1 MTIPLVALVG
11 RPNVGKSTLFNR
23 IVGRR
28 VAIVEDFP
36 GTTRDRLYAE
46 ADWGGRDFL
55 LVDTGGLEFTQPGAG
70 GKTLKPGQI
79 VGQTAGVESGLFLEE
94 MRQQVLVAMADADVI
109 VLLVDAGAGLTAGDY
124 EVADLLRRAGRPVIL
139 AANKADNARLRA
151 DAVEFFALGLG
162 DPIPVSSVHG
172 QGVGDLLDLVIEAF
186 GPIDEPAADDSDLT
200 KIAIVGRP
208 NVGKSSLLNRLLGEE
223 RVIVSD
229 VPGTTR
235 DAIDMDIL
243 VGDERI
249 TLIDTAGIRRR
260 GQIAPGIE
268 KYSVLRA
275 LKAINRA
282 DVCLLVTDAQDMV
295 TDQDQHIGGYILKED
310 KSVVIVVNKWDALE
324 KDTHTM
330 QEYTQVIRSRL
341 GFLDYVPVLFVS
353 AKTGQRVQQILD
365 TALQVRSERLHRIS
379 TGDLNRI
386 LQDAVT
392 HHPPKNKAGR
402 QLKFYYAT
410 QAATDPPTFV
420 FFVNDRKLLHFTY
433 ERYLENRIRDFH
445 SFLGTPLRLV
455 FRSRGD
461 DSK

>member
-28 VAIVEDFP
+28 IAIVEDLP

-55 LVDTGGLEFTQPGAG
+55 LVDTGGLEFTPSGAG
-70 GKTLKPGQI
+70 KSRKPANV
-79 VGQTAGVESGLFLEE
+79 VGQTAGVDSGLFLEE
-94 MRQQVLVAMADADVI
+94 MRQQVHVAMAEADVI
-109 VLLVDAGAGLTAGDY
+109 VLLFDASTGLTGSDY

-151 DAVEFFALGLG
+151 DAVEFFSLGLG
-162 DPIPVSSVHG
+162 EPIPISAVHG
-172 QGVGDLLDLVIEAF
+172 QGVGDLLDLVIDSF
-186 GPIDEPAADDSDLT
+186 GPVDETTDDDSDQT

-235 DAIDMDIL
+235 DAIDMEIM
-243 VGDERI
+243 VGDEQI

-260 GQIAPGIE
+260 GQIAPGVE

-295 TDQDQHIGGYILKED
+295 TDQDQHIGGYVLKED
-310 KSVVIVVNKWDALE
+310 KSVVLVVNKWDAIE

-330 QEYTQVIRSRL
+330 QEYTQVIRSRF

-365 TALQVRSERLHRIS
+365 TALQVRSERLHRVS
-379 TGDLNRI
+379 TGDLNRV
-386 LQDAVT
+386 LQDAVS

-410 QAATDPPTFV
+410 QAATDPPTFI
-420 FFVNDRKLLHFTY
+420 FFVNNRKLLHFTY

-445 SFLGTPLRLV
+445 GFLGTPLRLV

-461 DSK
+461 ETQ

>member
-1 MTIPLVALVG
+1 MTTPLVALVG

-46 ADWGGRDFL
+46 ADWGGYDFL
-55 LVDTGGLEFTQPGAG
+55 LVDTGGLEFPQAG
-70 GKTLKPGQI
+70 GETGKSRQ
-79 VGQTAGVESGLFLEE
+79 VEGQTAGIESGLFLEE
-94 MRQQVLVAMADADVI
+94 MRQQVLVAMEDADVI
-109 VLLVDAGAGLTAGDY
+109 VLLVDVAAGLTPQDY
-124 EVADLLRRAGRPVIL
+124 DVANLLRRSGRPVIL
-139 AANKADNARLRA
+139 AVNKADNPRLRA
-151 DAVEFFALGLG
+151 DAVEFYALGLG
-162 DPIPVSSVHG
+162 EPVSVSALHG
-172 QGVGDLLDLVIEAF
+172 QGVGDLLDLIIQAF
-186 GPIDEPAADDSDLT
+186 GPIDETAFDDSDHT

-208 NVGKSSLLNRLLGEE
+208 NVGKSSLLNKLLGQE

-229 VPGTTR
+229 IPGTTR
-235 DAIDMDIL
+235 DAIDMEIEVD
-243 VGDERI
+243 DERV

-282 DVCLLVTDAQDMV
+282 DVCLLVIDAQDMV
-295 TDQDQHIGGYILKED
+295 TAQDQHIGGYILREE
-310 KSVVIVVNKWDALE
+310 KSVVVVVNKWDAIE

-330 QEYTQVIRSRL
+330 QEYTQALRSRL

-353 AKTGQRVQQILD
+353 AKTGQRVKQILN
-365 TALQVRSERLHRIS
+365 TALQVQQERLHRIS

-386 LQDAVT
+386 LQDAVA

-410 QAATDPPTFV
+410 QADTDPPTFV
-420 FFVNDRKLLHFTY
+420 FFVNNRKLLHFTY
-433 ERYLENRIRDFH
+433 ERYLENRIREFH
-445 SFLGTPLRLV
+445 GFLGTPLRLL

-461 DSK
+461 DTK

>member
-55 LVDTGGLEFTQPGAG
+55 LVDTGGLEFSRPEAG
-70 GKTLKPGQI
+70 NKTLKPEQIEGQA
-79 VGQTAGVESGLFLEE
+79 AGVESGLFLEE
-94 MRQQVLVAMADADVI
+94 MKQQVLVAMAEADVI
-109 VLLVDAGAGLTAGDY
+109 VLLVDATTGLTTGDY

-151 DAVEFFALGLG
+151 DSVEFFTLGLG
-162 DPIPVSSVHG
+162 EPTPISSVHG

-186 GPIDEPAADDSDLT
+186 GPIDEPPADDSDHT

-208 NVGKSSLLNRLLGEE
+208 NVGKSSLLNRLLGQE

-229 VPGTTR
+229 IPGTTR
-235 DAIDMDIL
+235 DAIDMEIL
-243 VGDERI
+243 VGDERV

-282 DVCLLVTDAQDMV
+282 DVCLLVTDAQDTV
-295 TDQDQHIGGYILKED
+295 TSQDQHIGGYILNED
-310 KSVVIVVNKWDALE
+310 KSVVIVVNKWDAIE
-324 KDTHTM
+324 KDTYTM
-330 QEYTQVIRSRL
+330 LEYTQTVRSRL
-341 GFLDYVPVLFVS
+341 GFLDYVPVLFIS
-353 AKTGQRVQQILD
+353 AKTGQRVQQVLD

-379 TGDLNRI
+379 TGDLNHI
-386 LQDAVT
+386 LQDAIT

-410 QAATDPPTFV
+410 QAATDPPTFI

-433 ERYLENRIRDFH
+433 ERYLENRIREFH
-445 SFLGTPLRLV
+445 AFLGTPLRLV

-461 DSK
+461 EDK